1 MSSNSI
7 GISCFSL
14 SCSCCVFV
22 AFESSVAGGFDDLD
36 GPLCVQRGLKFKP
49 GRNQAVIFTA
59 LIKTELLSYSCDSAC
74 VGDVVVLKSFA
85 LSSK

>member
-1 MSSNSI
+1 MFLKRLSLPWQI
-7 GISCFSL
+7 IYPRFDQSC
-14 SCSCCVFV
+14 
-22 AFESSVAGGFDDLD
+22 AGGFDDLD

-49 GRNQAVIFTA
+49 GRNQAIIFTA